1 MHRIDTADSVYGL
14 FSDGSEV
21 TGVPGTLVDAA
32 WLNAVQ
38 EELATAI
45 EGLGGT
51 LTKGTNTQLRDL
63 LKASCQAVLTFG
75 ADMVA
80 LSALQSKYLVPG
92 FGALLTTHCA
102 LPCPIA
108 GVIRGFRVN
117 AGTPSDGSVGSGD
130 VFVVMKN
137 GSDTAITCSLGP
149 GETNAADVT
158 NAVAVSAG
166 DTIEVK
172 VTRIGSGITSPAE
185 NVVATL
191 ALMRG

>member
-1 MHRIDTADSVYGL
+1 MHRIDSLYSV
-14 FSDGSEV
+14 DGEFANGSAI
-21 TGVPGTLVDAA
+21 TGMPGTRLDAA

-38 EELATAI
+38 EELATTI

-51 LTKGTNTQLRDL
+51 LAKGTNTQIRDL

-75 ADMVA
+75 ADTVA
-80 LSALQSKYLVPG
+80 LSALQSKHLVPG
-92 FGALLTTHCA
+92 FGAPLITHCA

-117 AGTPSDGSVGSGD
+117 AGTPPDGSVGSGD

-149 GETNAADVT
+149 GETNAADAT

-191 ALMRG
+191 AITMG